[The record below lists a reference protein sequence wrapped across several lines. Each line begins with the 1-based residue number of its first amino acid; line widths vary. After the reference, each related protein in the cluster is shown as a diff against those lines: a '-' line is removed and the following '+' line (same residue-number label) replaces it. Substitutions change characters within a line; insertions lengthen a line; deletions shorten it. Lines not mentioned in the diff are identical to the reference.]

1 MSARRKE
8 GTGWCSR
15 PDVSVAFPV
24 WLGKLGK
31 LNPAISRSRLQGKAR
46 FAPHKPLLLLC
57 LIDLAESG
65 ELKTPELGKTPD
77 LCLRF
82 DSYWAIVQ
90 ERWGGRPGL
99 GQPFHYLQNQG
110 FWQALSDDGRPSR
123 SHHTTDRIKLDPDF
137 FACLQDK
144 DFRKAARWQ
153 LIRTWFPE
161 PEQKALLS
169 ALGVSKAEARK
180 QEFKIR
186 EESPEYEAKGRDA
199 RFRVVVVTQYR
210 FTCALTGYGV
220 HTRRGGSIVEAA
232 HIHQFSKSRNDNPD
246 NGLALTRDAH
256 WMFDE
261 GLWTVDSRNRIL
273 VAREV
278 FTEWGPDARWL
289 KSRHGKELHFLEGVS
304 LRPAT
309 QHLAWHRTNVFA
321 G

>member
-1 MSARRKE
+1 VSRE
-8 GTGWCSR
+8 TNCS
-15 PDVSVAFPV
+15 D
-24 WLGKLGK
+24 WLRKLGK
-31 LNPAISRSRLQGKAR
+31 LNPAISRHKLNGKAR
-46 FAPHKPLLLLC
+46 YAPHKPLLLLC
-57 LIDLAESG
+57 ILDLAESG
-65 ELKTPELGKTPD
+65 ELKSPELGKTPE

-99 GQPFHYLQNQG
+99 GQPFHYLNNQG
-110 FWQALSDDGRPSR
+110 FWQALGDDGRPSR
-123 SHHTTDRIKLDPDF
+123 SHQTTDRIKLDPDF
-137 FACLQDK
+137 FTCLQDK
-144 DFRKAARWQ
+144 EFRKAARWQ

-161 PEQKALLS
+161 PEQNALLT
-169 ALGVSKAEARK
+169 ALGISKAEARK

-186 EESPEYEAKGRDA
+186 KESPEYEAKGRDA
-199 RFRVVVVTQYR
+199 RFRVTVVTQYR

-220 HTRRGGSIVEAA
+220 HTRSGSSIVEAA

-261 GLWTVDSRNRIL
+261 GLWTVDARHRIL

-289 KSRHGKELHFLEGVS
+289 KSRHGKELHFLDGVA

>member
-1 MSARRKE
+1 MVSTVTKHEHWLRKL
-8 GTGWCSR
+8 T
-15 PDVSVAFPV
+15 
-24 WLGKLGK
+24 K
-31 LNPAISRSRLQGKAR
+31 LNPAISRAKLHGNAR

-57 LIDLAESG
+57 LIEIAESG
-65 ELKTPELGKTPD
+65 ELKFAEISKTPE

-82 DSYWAIVQ
+82 DSYWSIVQ
-90 ERWGGRPGL
+90 DRWGGKPGL
-99 GQPFHYLQNQG
+99 AQPFHYLRSQG
-110 FWQALSDDGRPSR
+110 FWTTLGRDGRPSLSDR
-123 SHHTTDRIKLDPDF
+123 TTERIKLEPDF

-144 DFRKAARWQ
+144 DFRRAARYK

-169 ALGVSKAEARK
+169 ALGITKGEARK

-199 RFRVVVVTQYR
+199 RFRVIVVTQYR
-210 FTCALTGYGV
+210 FTCALTGYGA
-220 HTRRGGSIVEAA
+220 HTRSGSSIVEAA

-261 GLWTVDSRNRIL
+261 GLWTVDERNRVV
-273 VAREV
+273 VASEI
-278 FTEWGPDARWL
+278 FTEWGPEGRWL
-289 KSRHGKELHFLEGVS
+289 KAHHGQDLRFLDGVI
-304 LRPAT
+304 LRPAHE
-309 QHLAWHRTNVFA
+309 HLAWHRSNKFA

>member
-1 MSARRKE
+1 MLEKSKKWIA
-8 GTGWCSR
+8 S
-15 PDVSVAFPV
+15 
-24 WLGKLGK
+24 LGK
-31 LNPAISRSRLQGKAR
+31 LNPAISRRKLNGQAR
-46 FAPHKPLLLLC
+46 FAPHKPLFLLC
-57 LIDLAESG
+57 LLDLAESG
-65 ELKTPELGKTPD
+65 ELKSPELGKTPE
-77 LCLRF
+77 LSLRF
-82 DSYWAIVQ
+82 DSYWALVQ

-99 GQPFHYLQNQG
+99 GQPFHYLSNQG
-110 FWQALSDDGRPSR
+110 FWQPLGDDGRPSR
-123 SHHTTDRIKLDPDF
+123 SHQTTDRIKLDPDF
-137 FACLQDK
+137 FAFLQNK
-144 DFRKAARWQ
+144 DFREAARWQ

-161 PEQKALLS
+161 PEQKALLT
-169 ALGVSKAEARK
+169 ALGITKAEARK

-199 RFRVVVVTQYR
+199 RFRVTVVTQYR

-261 GLWTVDSRNRIL
+261 GLWTVDTRNRIL
-273 VAREV
+273 IAHEV

-289 KSRHGKELHFLEGVS
+289 KSRHGKELHFLDGVA
-304 LRPAT
+304 LRPSS
-309 QHLAWHRTNVFA
+309 QHLGWHRANVFA

>member
-1 MSARRKE
+1 M
-8 GTGWCSR
+8 
-15 PDVSVAFPV
+15 VASMTSNCAH
-24 WLGKLGK
+24 WLAKLGR
-31 LNPAISRSRLQGKAR
+31 LHPAISRRNLEGNAR
-46 FAPHKPLLLLC
+46 YAPHKPLLLLC
-57 LIDLAESG
+57 LIDAAESG
-65 ELKTPELGKTPD
+65 ELKGPEVGKTPG

-99 GQPFHYLQNQG
+99 GQPFHYLSNQG
-110 FWQALSDDGRPSR
+110 FWSALCDDGRPSR
-123 SHHTTDRIKLDPDF
+123 SHHTTESIRLDPGF
-137 FACLQDK
+137 FACLQEK
-144 DFRKAARWQ
+144 SFRRAARYL

-161 PEQKALLS
+161 PEQKALLA
-169 ALGVSKAEARK
+169 ALGITKAEARK

-186 EESPEYEAKGRDA
+186 EDSPEYEAKGRDA

-210 FTCALTGYGV
+210 FTCALTGYGL

-261 GLWTVDSRNRIL
+261 GLWTVDERHRVSVSREI
-273 VAREV
+273 
-278 FTEWGPDARWL
+278 FTEWGPEARWL
-289 KSRHGKELHFLEGVS
+289 KRHHGRPLTFLEGVQ
-304 LRPAT
+304 LRPAPE
-309 QHLAWHRTNVFA
+309 HFAWHRASRFA